1 MSKIYELDISLFDK
15 VKEINSYDNFIFTN
29 RHTRHVVVVDNS
41 HGEFFTED
49 FSNRL
54 KGLIYLTNN
63 TFLPPDVEK
72 EYSENFDNYTFE
84 KYEKVVSDSYDY
96 YMDKSLDD
104 LDFLKFNPK
113 KKYLFSINT
122 LDGERQFQSTI
133 KDALG
138 LASNYSSDLVH
149 NGITII
155 SPLRFDCGKNS
166 ELIEKCVGREN
177 LSKSDSFDFGWFLPY
192 RDFKDTCIEELT
204 SQKNIKI

>member
-15 VKEINSYDNFIFTN
+15 VKEINSYDSFIFIDK
-29 RHTRHVVVVDNS
+29 HTRSVVVVDNRQ
-41 HGEFFTED
+41 GEFFTEE

-54 KGLIYLTNN
+54 KGLIYLTK
-63 TFLPPDVEK
+63 TDFLPKDVEK

-84 KYEKVVSDSYDY
+84 KYEKVVFDSCDY
-96 YMDKSLDD
+96 YMDKNLND

-113 KKYLFSINT
+113 KKYLFTINT
-122 LDGERQFQSTI
+122 ADGERYFQSTI

-155 SPLRFDCGKNS
+155 SPLRFDWGKNS

>member
-15 VKEINSYDNFIFTN
+15 VKEINSYDSFIFIDK
-29 RHTRHVVVVDNS
+29 HTRSVIVVDNRQ
-41 HGEFFTED
+41 GEFFTEE

-54 KGLIYLTNN
+54 KGLIYLTK
-63 TFLPPDVEK
+63 TDFLPKDVEK

-84 KYEKVVSDSYDY
+84 KYEKVVFDSYDY
-96 YMDKSLDD
+96 YIDKNLND

-113 KKYLFSINT
+113 KKYLFTINT
-122 LDGERQFQSTI
+122 ADGERYFQSTI

-138 LASNYSSDLVH
+138 LASNYSSDLVY

-155 SPLRFDCGKNS
+155 SPLRFDWGKNS